1 MFEKSFSFLRL
12 LKQNNN
18 RDWYHGNKHLYAE
31 AKQEFEHIV
40 ELLIHETSKIDTSIL
55 GLTPKEGIF
64 RIFRDVRFSK
74 DKTPYKTNFGA
85 FLVPGGR
92 KSFHAGYYL
101 HLEPEGSFIASGIYM
116 PPSNILRAIRN
127 DIFEHF
133 EEYET
138 ILNSNEI
145 AKEFGEVSGDKL
157 KLPPKGF
164 PKEFRGIEQLK
175 FKSFGLSSMRTDEQM
190 QKADS
195 IEDVLNLFEIS
206 KPFISF
212 LNEAIKNAE

>member
-1 MFEKSFSFLRL
+1 MFDKSFSFLRL

-18 RDWYHGNKHLYAE
+18 REWYHANKQLYSE

-40 ELLIHETSKIDTSIL
+40 ELLIHETSKIDANIL
-55 GLTPKEGIF
+55 GLTPKDCIF

-92 KSFHAGYYL
+92 KSLHAGYYL
-101 HLEPEGSFIASGIYM
+101 HLEPEGSFIAGGIYM

-127 DIFEHF
+127 DIYEHF
-133 EEYET
+133 EEYEA
-138 ILNSNEI
+138 ILNSKKLV
-145 AKEFGEVSGDKL
+145 KEFGEVSGDKL
-157 KLPPKGF
+157 KLAPKGF
-164 PKEFRGIEQLK
+164 PKEFHGIEHLK
-175 FKSFGLSSMRTDEQM
+175 FKSFGLISQRSDKQM
-190 QKADS
+190 QKADA
-195 IEDVLNLFEIS
+195 IEDVIDLFEIA